1 MGNVIQTNVASLNAQ
16 RNLSGTNES
25 LRTSFQRLSS
35 GLRINSARD
44 DAAGLQ
50 ISNNLT
56 SQINGLSVA
65 ARNANDGISLAQ
77 TAEGALQES
86 TNILQRMR
94 DLAIQSANGSNGASE
109 RAALQAEVA
118 QLQSELDRI
127 ANTTSFGSQKILDG
141 TFGTKSFQVGAQA
154 YETITVNTGDARAS
168 SIGSFQINFDNTA
181 TNVLGG
187 TIAAP
192 GTAVDITTGTTAT
205 TAGSGIVLANS
216 LAGTTLT
223 VSGSLGTD
231 DVVYAAGTTAADV
244 ASAINAKTDDTGVSA
259 SARTNVK
266 LDTLTAA
273 GSVSF
278 GVQASGN
285 SIVTVS
291 ASITDTSDLSAL
303 AEAVNKETA
312 ATGVFAT
319 LSDDKSSIILTN
331 EAGEDINLVNM
342 THSDAAQ
349 TIDVTLVDYDG
360 GFDADSEVTAAGTTV
375 TMDGANDANAVGLLQ
390 FNSSKSYTVTAAAD
404 TDFFSVTTAVG
415 GGLASVN
422 SVNISSQ
429 AGSQEALAILDNAI
443 KSIDALRGD
452 LGAVQNRFQSTI
464 SNLNSISENASAA
477 RSRIRDADYATET
490 AQLAKSQV
498 LQQAG
503 LSVLAQANASSQSVL
518 SLLQ

>member
-16 RNLSGTNES
+16 RNLSSTNES
-25 LRTSFQRLSS
+25 LRTSFQRLGS
-35 GLRINSARD
+35 GLRINSAKD

-109 RAALQAEVA
+109 RAALQQEVA
-118 QLQSELDRI
+118 QLQSELNRI
-127 ANTTSFGSQKILDG
+127 ADTTTFGSQKVLDG

-154 YETITVNTGDARAS
+154 YETITVATGNARGTA
-168 SIGSFQINFDNTA
+168 IGSFQVNFNGTGAGTALGGTVTTVNA
-181 TNVLGG
+181 TNVDVA
-187 TIAAP
+187 T
-192 GTAVDITTGTTAT
+192 GTAVT
-205 TAGSGIVLANS
+205 ANS
-216 LAGTTLT
+216 LAGDTLT
-223 VSGSLGTD
+223 IAGSLGSDSIT
-231 DVVYAAGTTAADV
+231 YAAG
-244 ASAINAKTDDTGVSA
+244 ASAKSIASSVNSKTDDTGVAA

-266 LDTLTAA
+266 LGSLSAA
-273 GSVSF
+273 GTVSF
-278 GVQASGN
+278 DLTSDN
-285 SIVTVS
+285 SSAITVS
-291 ASITDTSDLSAL
+291 ANISDTGDLSAL

-319 LSDDKSSIILTN
+319 VSDDKSEIILTN
-331 EAGEDINLVNM
+331 ESGEDISLVNL
-342 THSDAAQ
+342 THSTTTE
-349 TIDVTLVDYDG
+349 TITVDMLDYDG
-360 GFDADSEVTAAGTTV
+360 GFAATDVVGTSGALA
-375 TMDGANDANAVGLLQ
+375 MDGANDAVTAGMLQ
-390 FNSSKSYTVTAAAD
+390 FNSDRSYTVTATTGNDYFDA
-404 TDFFSVTTAVG
+404 TTAVG
-415 GGLASVN
+415 GGLSAVADVS
-422 SVNISSQ
+422 IDSQ
-429 AGSQEALAILDNAI
+429 SGAQEAIAVLDNAI
-443 KSIDALRGD
+443 KNIDSIRGG

-464 SNLNSISENASAA
+464 SNLNSIAENASAA
-477 RSRIRDADYATET
+477 RSRIRDADYAAET